1 MLKVFAKILLV
12 TLPALIAIGITSHFF
27 SKGFIDYHYS
37 KITGEGNSLII
48 GTSRASQ
55 GLIPEII
62 IENSAFANPLLNFAF
77 TSYNSPYCEAYLAAI
92 EKKLNDSVRN
102 GIFILEIDPFA
113 LVDDSNEKAP
123 SKLFSQQIIM
133 HGKTNYEYLYR
144 NVNPFYK
151 IIVNNNSLNKNC
163 TAHQNGW
170 LEVTLSKDSTESLN
184 RAQSKLVSVENSVP
198 FCKISE
204 DKMMWLEKTIS
215 LLKQHGTVLLIRIP
229 AWQPIIDAE
238 NKGFPDVQ
246 KRINTVAKANAVPY
260 FDFTKDNHLYKY
272 VDGNHLTSESARQF
286 STELNKIILAL

>member
-62 IENSAFANPLLNFAF
+62 IENSTFANLLLNFAF
-77 TSYNSPYCEAYLAAI
+77 TSYNSPYCEAYLDAI

-144 NVNPFYK
+144 NVNPFYN
-151 IIVNNNSLNKNC
+151 IIINNNDLNKNC
-163 TAHQNGW
+163 LAHQNGW
-170 LEVTLSKDSTESLN
+170 LEVTLSKDSTEALN
-184 RAQSKLVSVENSVP
+184 RAKSKLVSVEKSVS

-204 DKMMWLEKTIS
+204 DKMMWLEKTIQM
-215 LLKQHGTVLLIRIP
+215 LQKHGTVLLIRIP
-229 AWQPIIDAE
+229 AWQPITEVE
-238 NKGFPDVQ
+238 NKSFPLLQQRVRAIASAHSVQ
-246 KRINTVAKANAVPY
+246 Y

-286 STELNKIILAL
+286 SKELNKIILAL